1 MNKLI
6 NFLKNFVLAAN
17 NSIAVTDQLLRTL
30 SSELFSLDQ
39 NNVRGIITVAAQ
51 GRATGCPG
59 VASDRFSVSFF
70 KKKKVVQTFPI
81 NF

>member
-1 MNKLI
+1 M
-6 NFLKNFVLAAN
+6 AAN
-17 NSIAVTDQLLRTL
+17 NSIAVTDQVLRSL

-59 VASDRFSVSFF
+59 VASDRFVFLLLKR
-70 KKKKVVQTFPI
+70 KKSANFFPI